1 MYNLFRFN
9 LGVYNAVNE
18 LFIVT
23 LALSKPS
30 SVKFVQTFE
39 SVDKILDMT
48 TQVKTN

>member
-1 MYNLFRFN
+1 MYNLFRFI
-9 LGVYNAVNE
+9 LGVNE
-18 LFIVT
+18 LFNVI

-30 SVKFVQTFE
+30 PIKFVQTFE